1 MGRFSTMDVAVVGD
15 LIYDAYLEGR
25 ATRVSREGPAPVVE
39 IEERQEAAGGAA
51 NVAVN
56 LAALGARVELYSV
69 IGDDDAGARIV
80 EIVRAHGVGV
90 DGVVVSD
97 RRRTCAKQRVLADGQ
112 VLVRFDEGTEA
123 PPEPDEEALV
133 DAALARGMGT
143 ARAVVVSDY
152 GEGVVTDGLIE
163 HVVRVTGDAPLI
175 VDGHDPCRFRHAR
188 PAVCAPSFT
197 EVAPLLATSPGPGD
211 DRADAVAA
219 SAERILTH
227 TGAEVAVV
235 TLDRDGAVVLERGQ
249 PSRCVRTDGVREECA
264 TGAGDTF
271 TAALTLSLVAGADA
285 LSAASIAVAAAGVV
299 VAKPGTATCSL
310 AELRRCLI
318 PNGKLIADLEQLT
331 VEAERHRHQ
340 GRRIALANGCFDIL
354 HCGHIAMLE
363 EARRLGD
370 VLVVAVNGDES
381 VRRLKGPSRP
391 VNTLAERIE
400 VLGALACVDH
410 IVPFDTDQPLEL
422 IRALRPDVL
431 IKGGDYTEETVPEA
445 ALVRALGGR
454 VQIVDLV
461 PERSTSRII
470 ERARVPAAV

>member
-1 MGRFSTMDVAVVGD
+1 MGRFSTIDVAVVGD
-15 LIYDAYLEGR
+15 LIYDAYLDGR

-39 IEERQEAAGGAA
+39 VEERQEAAGGAA

-80 EIVRAHGVGV
+80 EIAREHGVGI
-90 DGVVVSD
+90 DGVVVSET
-97 RRRTCAKQRVLADGQ
+97 RRTCAKQRVLADGHM
-112 VLVRFDEGTEA
+112 LVRFDEGTEA
-123 PPEPDEEALV
+123 PPEPGEEARV
-133 DAALARGMGT
+133 HAAVGRGVRT
-143 ARAVVVSDY
+143 ANAVVVSDY
-152 GEGVVTDGLIE
+152 GAGVVTDGLIDR
-163 HVVRVTGDAPLI
+163 VVRGMGDVPLV

-188 PAVCAPSFT
+188 PAVSAPSFT
-197 EVAPLLATSPGPGD
+197 EVAPLLAISPEAAGG
-211 DRADAVAA
+211 RAEAVAA
-219 SAERILTH
+219 SGERILMH
-227 TGAEVAVV
+227 TGAEIAVV
-235 TLDRDGAVVLERGQ
+235 TLDRDGAVVLERGRR
-249 PSRCVRTDGVREECA
+249 PRCVVTDAIRELCA

-271 TAALTLSLVAGADA
+271 TAALTLSLVAGTDA
-285 LSAASIAVAAAGVV
+285 VSAASIAAAAAGVV
-299 VAKPGTATCSL
+299 VGKPGTSTCSL
-310 AELRRCLI
+310 AELRRRLI
-318 PNGKLIADLEQLT
+318 PNGKLIPDAEQLAC
-331 VEAERHRHQ
+331 EADRHRLE

-381 VRRLKGPSRP
+381 VRRLKGPGRP

-431 IKGGDYTEETVPEA
+431 VKGGDYTEETVPEA
-445 ALVRALGGR
+445 ALVRSLGGR

-470 ERARVPAAV
+470 ERARVPVGA